1 MHSFKTGNSRN
12 SFGGVSASLRRLQSF
27 VERLLAGKNA
37 STPENELKTKLVGD
51 TFNYFLSK
59 VVPGLMGFLSVATFV
74 RLLGY
79 EQYGRYAVAFATVTA
94 FSAGVAGWLS
104 QSILRFHSRHHGTA
118 EAESFNRATDAGLKL
133 SALLGGSV
141 LGLALWLSR
150 TYSAATVAVSVGL
163 YVAMLVYAFEM
174 TRVQATLDSRGVVR
188 METIRAVGAF
198 ALPLVLIFAV
208 SRRHYS
214 LLLLGILGGY
224 LIPLAVR
231 AFHGSGRRAIVI
243 FRHPLLDEPERGYLR
258 NLWSYGWPVA
268 LWLFSQ
274 QSLVVSDRYFI
285 QRFWGYSAAGVYASM
300 YDVIV
305 RSFSLLFAPITLAVH
320 SVLMHHWNTGSRHLT
335 RRIISQAIK
344 FESLL
349 FLPVAAVLFLGAG
362 WASRLVLGR
371 ENPEAASIVLP
382 LAIGGFLW
390 QLALLAHKP
399 LEILCQTKRMLI
411 GGLVALAVNVAGNYF
426 LVPRFGYR
434 AAAYLSVASSL
445 MYLMMLFVLTPRESL
460 QRAIVGGDA
469 REAAIVPAEEV
480 SV

>member
-1 MHSFKTGNSRN
+1 MQALKTRN
-12 SFGGVSASLRRLQSF
+12 SQDSFGVSASLRPLQSF

-37 STPENELKTKLVGD
+37 SPPENELKTKLVGD

-59 VVPGLMGFLSVATFV
+59 VVPGLMGLLSVATFV
-74 RLLGY
+74 RMVGY

-118 EAESFNRATDAGLKL
+118 EAESFNRAADAGLL
-133 SALLGGSV
+133 VSAVLGGIA

-150 TYSAATVAVSVGL
+150 THSAAMVAVSVGL
-163 YVAMLVYAFEM
+163 YAAMLVYTFEM
-174 TRVQATLDSRGVVR
+174 TRLQAVLDSRGVVR
-188 METIRAVGAF
+188 METTRAIGAF
-198 ALPLVLIFAV
+198 VIPLVLILAI
-208 SRRHYS
+208 SQRHYTF
-214 LLLLGILGGY
+214 LLLGILGGY
-224 LIPLAVR
+224 LIPLVAR
-231 AFHGSGRRAIVI
+231 AFDGSGRRAIMI
-243 FRHPLLDEPERGYLR
+243 FHRPLLDEQERGYLR
-258 NLWSYGWPVA
+258 SLWSYGWPVA

-300 YDVIV
+300 YDVVV
-305 RSFSLLFAPITLAVH
+305 RSFSLLFVPITLAVH
-320 SVLMHHWNTGSRHLT
+320 TALMHNWNTGSRHLT

-362 WASRLVLGR
+362 WASRLVLGHG
-371 ENPEAASIVLP
+371 NPEAASIVLP

-399 LEILCQTKRMLI
+399 LEILCQTKRMLA
-411 GGLVALAVNVAGNYF
+411 GGLVALAVNVVGNYF

-434 AAAYLSVASSL
+434 
-445 MYLMMLFVLTPRESL
+445 
-460 QRAIVGGDA
+460 
-469 REAAIVPAEEV
+469 
-480 SV
+480 

>member
-1 MHSFKTGNSRN
+1 MQALKTRN
-12 SFGGVSASLRRLQSF
+12 SQDSFGVSASLRPLQSF

-37 STPENELKTKLVGD
+37 SPPENELKTKLVGD

-59 VVPGLMGFLSVATFV
+59 VVPGLMGLLSVATFV
-74 RLLGY
+74 RMVGY

-118 EAESFNRATDAGLKL
+118 EAESFNRAADAGLL
-133 SALLGGSV
+133 VSAVLGGIA

-150 TYSAATVAVSVGL
+150 THSAAMVAVSVGL
-163 YVAMLVYAFEM
+163 YAAMLVYTFEM
-174 TRVQATLDSRGVVR
+174 TRLQAVLDSRGVVR
-188 METIRAVGAF
+188 METTRAIGAF
-198 ALPLVLIFAV
+198 VIPLVLILAI
-208 SRRHYS
+208 SQRHYT

-224 LIPLAVR
+224 LIPLVDR
-231 AFHGSGRRAIVI
+231 AFDGSGRRAIMI
-243 FRHPLLDEPERGYLR
+243 FHRPLLDEQERGYLR
-258 NLWSYGWPVA
+258 SLWSYGWPVA

-300 YDVIV
+300 YDVVV
-305 RSFSLLFAPITLAVH
+305 RSFSLLFVPITLAVH
-320 SVLMHHWNTGSRHLT
+320 TALMHHWNTGSRHLT

-371 ENPEAASIVLP
+371 GNPEAASIVLP

-399 LEILCQTKRMLI
+399 LEILCQTKRMLA
-411 GGLVALAVNVAGNYF
+411 GGLVALAVNVVGNYF

-445 MYLMMLFVLTPRESL
+445 IYLLMLLVLIPRETF
-460 QRAIVGGDA
+460 QEAIVSGEAGGLT
-469 REAAIVPAEEV
+469 IVPAEEV

>member
-1 MHSFKTGNSRN
+1 MQMFKAGNSRGF
-12 SFGGVSASLRRLQSF
+12 FGVVSALLRRLESF
-27 VERLLAGKNA
+27 VETLLAGKSA
-37 STPENELKTKLVGD
+37 SVPENALRTKLVGD

-59 VVPGLMGFLSVATFV
+59 VVPGLMGFFSVAIFV
-74 RLLGY
+74 RMVGY

-104 QSILRFHSRHHGTA
+104 QSMLRFQSMHHGTA
-118 EAESFNRATDAGLKL
+118 EAESFNRATDAGLLL
-133 SALLGGSV
+133 SALLGGSA

-150 TYSAATVAVSVGL
+150 THSAAIVGVSVGL
-163 YVAMLVYAFEM
+163 YLAMLVYAFEM
-174 TRVQATLDSRGVVR
+174 TGLQAALDSRGVVR
-188 METIRAVGAF
+188 METIRALGAF
-198 ALPLVLIFAV
+198 AIPLVLIFA
-208 SRRHYS
+208 SPRRHYW

-224 LIPLAVR
+224 LIPLTGR
-231 AFHGSGRRAIVI
+231 AFRGSGHRAIMI
-243 FRHPLLDEPERGYLR
+243 LRRPLLDEQERGFLR
-258 NLWSYGWPVA
+258 NMWSYGWPVA

-285 QRFWGYSAAGVYASM
+285 QRFLGYSAAGVYASM

-320 SVLMHHWNTGSRHLT
+320 TALMHHWNTGSRHLT
-335 RRIISQAIK
+335 RRILTQAIK
-344 FESLL
+344 YESLL
-349 FLPVAAVLFLGAG
+349 FLPVAVGLFFGSN
-362 WASRLVLGR
+362 WTSRLVLGH

-399 LEILCQTKRMLI
+399 LEILCQTKRMLV
-411 GGLVALAVNVAGNYF
+411 GGLAALAVNIAGNYY

-445 MYLMMLFVLTPRESL
+445 VYLMMLFVLIPGESL
-460 QRAIVGGDA
+460 QKAMDSGER
-469 REAAIVPAEEV
+469 REVTVVPAEEV